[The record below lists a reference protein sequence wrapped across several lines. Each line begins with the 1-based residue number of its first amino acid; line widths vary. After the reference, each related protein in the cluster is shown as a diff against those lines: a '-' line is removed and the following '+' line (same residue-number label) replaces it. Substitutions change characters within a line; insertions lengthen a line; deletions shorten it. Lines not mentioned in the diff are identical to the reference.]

1 MFLIEPILWLQ
12 SRASPGL
19 TLAMDYVSLFGYTR
33 AVIALV
39 TLIAFVYRPRPA
51 LAVLILIGL
60 NSLATDVAKRVTS
73 SPRPYAVDSRVLLLG
88 SHAPPRTRWRGN
100 AATGWWDSPRAI
112 TPPAALDPDAAD
124 DDVDSDGGFG
134 FPSGHV
140 STTAALLLG
149 MLVLFGWKAAWA
161 GLLVWLPLMGLSR
174 LYLGRH
180 FVGDVIG
187 GVVVAAVTT
196 VLAIALLR
204 LRELAGPPT
213 TDADARATW
222 LSVLVATALA
232 MIALL
237 TGYPDVAD
245 SGRLLGI
252 ACAAMVVAQ
261 HDLVDLPGAWR
272 ARALLVLFA
281 AAGFAAAWM
290 IVTFGLDHAGVL
302 DTRGGR
308 LAASAVPAAAM
319 LLIPVWALHHT
330 TTRTLIDA

>member
-1 MFLIEPILWLQ
+1 
-12 SRASPGL
+12 
-19 TLAMDYVSLFGYTR
+19 
-33 AVIALV
+33 
-39 TLIAFVYRPRPA
+39 
-51 LAVLILIGL
+51 
-60 NSLATDVAKRVTS
+60 
-73 SPRPYAVDSRVLLLG
+73 
-88 SHAPPRTRWRGN
+88 
-100 AATGWWDSPRAI
+100 
-112 TPPAALDPDAAD
+112 
-124 DDVDSDGGFG
+124 
-134 FPSGHV
+134 
-140 STTAALLLG
+140 
-149 MLVLFGWKAAWA
+149 
-161 GLLVWLPLMGLSR
+161 MGLSR

-180 FVGDVIG
+180 FIGDVIG
-187 GVVVAAVTT
+187 GLVVAAVTT

-222 LSVLVATALA
+222 PSVLVATALA
-232 MIALL
+232 VIALL

-261 HDLVDLPGAWR
+261 HDLVDLPDAWR

-302 DTRGGR
+302 DSRGGR

-319 LLIPVWALHHT
+319 LLVPIWALHHM
-330 TTRTLIDA
+330 TTRSLIDA